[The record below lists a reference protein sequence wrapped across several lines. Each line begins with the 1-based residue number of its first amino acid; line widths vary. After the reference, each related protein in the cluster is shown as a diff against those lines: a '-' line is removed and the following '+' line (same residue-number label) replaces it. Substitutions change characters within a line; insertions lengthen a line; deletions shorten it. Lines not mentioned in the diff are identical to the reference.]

1 MGKIYDKYG
10 KLSGYSDATGI
21 PSHQS
26 RGLGDTVEKIT
37 RATGIKKA
45 VDVVSKAM
53 GKKDCGCKGRK
64 DKRNKSFPYKK

>member
-1 MGKIYDKYG
+1 MSKIYDKFG
-10 KLSGYSDATGI
+10 KPIGFSNATGL

-26 RGLGDTVEKIT
+26 KGLGDTVEKFT

-53 GKKDCGCKGRK
+53 GKDCGCKGRK
-64 DKRNKSFPYKK
+64 DKLNKAFPYKK